1 MLHDVTFH
9 ADYGSVL
16 AILGPNG
23 AGKSTLLRAL
33 AGLLAYEGAIALDG
47 AELSGLSRREIGRR
61 IAFVPQRTQLTS
73 RLPVWT
79 VVSHGRY
86 AHRGGLAQLSARDE
100 RAIESAMLRA
110 DVAHLAAREFPQLS
124 AGEQR
129 RVLLARALATEAR
142 VLLLDEPTASLDI
155 PHALS
160 LFETLR
166 GLAESGHCVV
176 IVLHQLDDAL
186 RFTDRALLLQRRTP
200 ARVRSQRRRD
210 HAPRT
215 CAARTASSWSSTAAS
230 PSASAEAAHEPH
242 RHVQRGGAA
251 DRDRRLSA
259 RRGQDRSRRRR
270 ARRADRAE
278 PCSRSRRSTSAAAS
292 AACATHPARSR
303 RSKRYARIASA
314 SLVADEVLWELIEPE
329 RLVGV
334 TQQSK
339 PVAHFGHRHAAAR
352 AASIRLPTSS

>member
-1 MLHDVTFH
+1 MAELALDARGVCAAAGKSRVLHDVTFH
-9 ADYGSVL
+9 ADYGAVL

-33 AGLLAYEGAIALDG
+33 AGLSPYEGSIALDG
-47 AELSGLSRREIGRR
+47 GELSALTRREIGRR

-100 RAIESAMLRA
+100 RAIESAMQRA
-110 DVAHLAAREFPQLS
+110 DVTHLATREFPQLS

-166 GLAESGHCVV
+166 VLAESGHCVV

-186 RFTDRALLLQRRTP
+186 RFTDRALLLQSGRALAFDRSAEVITP
-200 ARVRSQRRRD
+200 AHVRS
-210 HAPRT
+210 AYG
-215 CAARTASSWSSTAAS
+215 
-230 PSASAEAAHEPH
+230 
-242 RHVQRGGAA
+242 V
-251 DRDRRLSA
+251 
-259 RRGQDRSRRRR
+259 
-270 ARRADRAE
+270 
-278 PCSRSRRSTSAAAS
+278 
-292 AACATHPARSR
+292 
-303 RSKRYARIASA
+303 
-314 SLVADEVLWELIEPE
+314 ELIEHGGLAF
-329 RLVGV
+329 RLGR
-334 TQQSK
+334 SG
-339 PVAHFGHRHAAAR
+339 A
-352 AASIRLPTSS
+352 

>member
-1 MLHDVTFH
+1 MAERALDARGVCANAGRARVLHDVTFH

-33 AGLLAYEGAIALDG
+33 AGLLAYEGALALDG
-47 AELSGLSRREIGRR
+47 AELSGRSRREIGRR

-86 AHRGGLAQLSARDE
+86 AHRGGLAQLSTHDE
-100 RAIESAMLRA
+100 RCIESAMRRA
-110 DVAHLAAREFPQLS
+110 DVAHLSTREFPQLS

-142 VLLLDEPTASLDI
+142 VLLLDEPTAALDI

-186 RFTDRALLLQRRTP
+186 RFTDRALLLQTGRQLAFDRSAEVIT
-200 ARVRSQRRRD
+200 AEHVRS
-210 HAPRT
+210 AYG
-215 CAARTASSWSSTAAS
+215 
-230 PSASAEAAHEPH
+230 
-242 RHVQRGGAA
+242 V
-251 DRDRRLSA
+251 
-259 RRGQDRSRRRR
+259 
-270 ARRADRAE
+270 
-278 PCSRSRRSTSAAAS
+278 
-292 AACATHPARSR
+292 
-303 RSKRYARIASA
+303 
-314 SLVADEVLWELIEPE
+314 ELIAQGGLAF
-329 RLVGV
+329 RLAG
-334 TQQSK
+334 
-339 PVAHFGHRHAAAR
+339 PGA
-352 AASIRLPTSS
+352 